1 MNWKYKATLQYIFS
15 IIPFGEYMNYFFQT
29 KITRNLPI
37 REIKFKEKLLLA
49 QKHFENFQKYNS
61 SHLSEATFYE
71 FGAGWDM
78 AQPLLFYTMGV
89 DHQIIVD
96 IRRLVRPELINN
108 SIKIIEH
115 LNEVFTFPR
124 LPKTHI
130 KDKLD
135 FESVFLKYYGI
146 EYKAP
151 YDARKTGLSD
161 NSIDCITS
169 TNTLEHIPAN
179 EIKAILKEC
188 YRILKKDGIL
198 SFQIDYQD
206 HYSYFDKN
214 ISVYNFLKFNQATWN
229 TFFNPSLHYQNRLRH
244 KEYLQLFSE
253 SGFNLL
259 EDNYYGGTPSDIEQ
273 IKTVRINKQFS
284 NYDLNELAIRGTLI
298 VLIKC

>member
-1 MNWKYKATLQYIFS
+1 MYWKYKATLQSLFS
-15 IIPFGEYMNYFFQT
+15 IIPFGEHINYLFQKRIT
-29 KITRNLPI
+29 KTLPI
-37 REIKFKEKLLLA
+37 KEIELKQKLLWT
-49 QKHFENFQKYNS
+49 QKHIENFQKYNS

-96 IRRLVRPELINN
+96 IRRLVRPELISN

-135 FESVFLKYYGI
+135 FESVFLKFYGI
-146 EYKAP
+146 QYKAP
-151 YDARKTGLSD
+151 SDARKTGLSD

-169 TNTLEHIPAN
+169 TNTLEHIPPN

-188 YRILKKDGIL
+188 YRILKEDGIL

-214 ISVYNFLKFNQATWN
+214 ISVYNFLKFNQGTWN

-253 SGFNLL
+253 SGF
-259 EDNYYGGTPSDIEQ
+259 T
-273 IKTVRINKQFS
+273 
-284 NYDLNELAIRGTLI
+284 AI
-298 VLIKC
+298 

>member
-1 MNWKYKATLQYIFS
+1 
-15 IIPFGEYMNYFFQT
+15 MNYFFQT

-37 REIKFKEKLLLA
+37 KETGFKEKLLLA
-49 QKHFENFQKYNS
+49 RKHIENFHKYNS

-78 AQPLLFYTMGV
+78 AQPLLFYAMGV

-96 IRRLVRPELINN
+96 IRRLVRPDLINN

-115 LNEVFTFPR
+115 LNEVFSFPR

-135 FESVFLKYYGI
+135 FESVFLKFYGI
-146 EYKAP
+146 QYKAP
-151 YDARKTGLSD
+151 YDARKTGFSD
-161 NSIDCITS
+161 DSIDCITS
-169 TNTLEHIPAN
+169 TNTLEHIPPN
-179 EIKAILKEC
+179 DIKAILKEC

-214 ISVYNFLKFNQATWN
+214 ISVYNFLQFGQATWN

-253 SGFNLL
+253 SGFNIL
-259 EDNYYGGTPSDIEQ
+259 EDNYYGGTPSD
-273 IKTVRINKQFS
+273 
-284 NYDLNELAIRGTLI
+284 
-298 VLIKC
+298 